1 MIKVKTIDLCTF
13 YNHYIRVMQVSILE
27 REALYQKIK
36 NNYEKKFLYSIL
48 GFKYENSCFRCEWIF
63 WQESKITSCETEL
76 KKVNYLLS
84 IGINLCEIPQEFNNL
99 FFEYMSIK

>member
-13 YNHYIRVMQVSILE
+13 YNHHISVMKTSIVE
-27 REALYQKIK
+27 REKLYHKIK
-36 NNYEKKFLYSIL
+36 SKYEKKFLYCIL
-48 GFKYENSCFRCEWIF
+48 GFKYENSCFRCEWIH

-99 FFEYMSIK
+99 FFEFTSIK